1 MFSSVFICTIQ
12 HFTNDISAGKKLWDE
27 IADKYSQP
35 SRHYHTLNHLDF
47 IYQELQPVQKNVR
60 DWNITILAIAYH
72 DIVYNVLKDDN
83 EEKSA
88 DHARRVLSGLVPDE
102 RLGILHEMIMATKKH
117 GVCSNPDANY
127 FTDADLSILGT
138 SRDVYLNY
146 TKQIRKEYK
155 LFPDIIYKEGRRKVI
170 QHFLKKDT
178 IFKTPFFSGRYE
190 TQANE
195 NLRAEL
201 KLLSGKEYG

>member
-1 MFSSVFICTIQ
+1 M
-12 HFTNDISAGKKLWDE
+12 KK
-27 IADKYSQP
+27 
-35 SRHYHTLNHLDF
+35 
-47 IYQELQPVQKNVR
+47 
-60 DWNITILAIAYH
+60 
-72 DIVYNVLKDDN
+72 
-83 EEKSA
+83 KSA